1 VHPLVDV
8 NTFVYGI
15 KNPPRNTK
23 ASSVAARRW
32 ACLYT
37 WVDFI
42 EGEDGIE
49 TRRKF
54 DLEFEFK
61 EVYSWLK
68 ALRLF
73 KPGARFVQAESGT
86 LLSELTTTS
95 L

>member
-1 VHPLVDV
+1 
-8 NTFVYGI
+8 
-15 KNPPRNTK
+15 
-23 ASSVAARRW
+23 
-32 ACLYT
+32 
-37 WVDFI
+37 VDFI

-73 KPGARFVQAESGT
+73 KPGALRAGGNWNLAIGAHNNQ
-86 LLSELTTTS
+86 LTVTCAVAILGASAHARQKT
-95 L
+95 